1 MTNKEVIDLKNTL
14 IQIIKLS
21 SVPEVVTMY
30 ILRDIEGQLG
40 AVVNAE
46 LIKTNEEA
54 QSNELQQGKRESDT

>member
-54 QSNELQQGKRESDT
+54 QSNELQQGKRESDS